1 MSEERTYP
9 IEIIREQ
16 LARHQRDTRAAGAIE
31 WLAEVID
38 ILAKEA
44 ATVPAPEQR
53 VESIP
58 KYIYPH

>member
-16 LARHQRDTRAAGAIE
+16 LARHQRDAWAVGAIE
-31 WLAEVID
+31 WLAEIID
-38 ILAKEA
+38 LLAKEA
-44 ATVPAPEQR
+44 ATVPPPEQR